1 MALFENLN
9 RFIGNVV
16 CVDCIFQTD
25 DWNFL
30 FILNFFLV
38 RIDVR
43 LVVTFHVYIVHI
55 IVIVNKFTLSTL
67 KERGVSIELKL
78 YG

>member
-1 MALFENLN
+1 MKY
-9 RFIGNVV
+9 VS
-16 CVDCIFQTD
+16 
-25 DWNFL
+25 
-30 FILNFFLV
+30 ILSFKLTIETFYLYSIFFLV

-55 IVIVNKFTLSTL
+55 IVNNITLLTL
-67 KERGVSIELKL
+67 KERDVSIELKL

>member
-1 MALFENLN
+1 MKY
-9 RFIGNVV
+9 V
-16 CVDCIFQTD
+16 
-25 DWNFL
+25 W
-30 FILNFFLV
+30 ILSFKLTIETFYLYSIFLV

-55 IVIVNKFTLSTL
+55 IVNNITLLTL
-67 KERGVSIELKL
+67 KERDVSIELKL